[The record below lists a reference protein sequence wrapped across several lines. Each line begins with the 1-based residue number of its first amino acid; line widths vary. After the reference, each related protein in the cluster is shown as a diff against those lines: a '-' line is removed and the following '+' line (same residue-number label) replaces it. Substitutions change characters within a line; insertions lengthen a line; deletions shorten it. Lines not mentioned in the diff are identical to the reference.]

1 MCYMILC
8 KFVYR
13 MFSQPSPL
21 RQEFKQTVMSEEV
34 KIGGK
39 EMGGIE
45 MHGEEAVRKFSL

>member
-8 KFVYR
+8 KFEYR
-13 MFSQPSPL
+13 MFSQPYPL

-39 EMGGIE
+39 GKGGIE
-45 MHGEEAVRKFSL
+45 MEREEAVRKFSL